1 MTKVLLVE
9 DDATM
14 RSLLETLLQ
23 IEGFDVAKL
32 VEFNNVI
39 NDIRGHAPQ
48 VVLMDVHLE
57 EVDGIELVEELRQDA
72 GLNGVKIIMSSGM
85 DWREKCLEKGAN
97 DFILKP
103 YMPDELIGKIKF
115 LAGSE
120 QTL

>member
-39 NDIRGHAPQ
+39 NDIRGQAPQ

-103 YMPDELIGKIKF
+103 YMPDELIGKIKL